1 MKSDLPTNL
10 RYAPS
15 HEWIQVKN
23 GVGTVGLSNRAWEE
37 LAELVF
43 LELPAVGRVLKREEA
58 CAVVESLKTVTEIY
72 APASGKVLEVNASA
86 AKNPGSVCKDCYGA
100 GWLFKLKLAR
110 PKEIDDLLT
119 PAQYQNQL
127 NH

>member
-1 MKSDLPTNL
+1 MKFDFPTHL

-15 HEWIQVKN
+15 HEWIQEEN
-23 GVGTVGLSNRAWEE
+23 GVGTVGLSHRAWEE

-72 APASGKVLEVNASA
+72 APAAGKVIEVNTPA
-86 AKNPGSVCKDCYGA
+86 AENPSSVRKDCYGA
-100 GWLFKLKLAR
+100 GWLFKLKLSW
-110 PKEIDDLLT
+110 PKEVEDLLT
-119 PAQYQNQL
+119 PAQYQSQL
-127 NH
+127 

>member
-23 GVGTVGLSNRAWEE
+23 GVGTVGLSRHAWEE
-37 LAELVF
+37 LAEPVF
-43 LELPAVGRVLKREEA
+43 LELPAVGRVLKRGEP

-72 APASGKVLEVNASA
+72 TPAAGKVIEVNAPA
-86 AKNPGSVCKDCYGA
+86 AENPGNVCKDCYGA
-100 GWLFKLKLAR
+100 GWLFKLELAQ
-110 PKEIDDLLT
+110 PKEIDELLT
-119 PAQYQNQL
+119 PLQYQNQL
-127 NH
+127 

>member
-1 MKSDLPTNL
+1 MKSNLPTNL

-23 GVGTVGLSNRAWEE
+23 GVGTVGLCRRAWEE

-72 APASGKVLEVNASA
+72 APASGKVIEVNTLV
-86 AKNPGSVCKDCYGA
+86 AKNPNSARKDYYGA
-100 GWLFKLKLAR
+100 GWLFKLELAR
-110 PKEIDDLLT
+110 PKEIDNLLT
-119 PAQYQNQL
+119 PSQYQNQL
-127 NH
+127 